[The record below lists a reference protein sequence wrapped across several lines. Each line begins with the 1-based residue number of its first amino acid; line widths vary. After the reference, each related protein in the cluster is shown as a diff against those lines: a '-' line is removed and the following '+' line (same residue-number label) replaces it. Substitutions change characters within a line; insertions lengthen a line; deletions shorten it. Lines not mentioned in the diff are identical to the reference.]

1 MAPRPNGWLAA
12 LVLAAAALF
21 AAAGW
26 VAAQRELT
34 SLESL
39 LLQLLVMAVGLAA
52 TAFAGYRSLRA
63 AVEESTRRPA
73 RSAFR
78 RVTALYAGYTR
89 IGRSLGGQRQRLAE
103 AVDED
108 GRIPV
113 ERVMHSLDLLEAQ
126 LGEQS
131 ETLQD
136 ALDDWRDLAPAE
148 VAEAEATL
156 GKRLEP

>member
-1 MAPRPNGWLAA
+1 MALRPNGWLAA
-12 LVLAAAALF
+12 LVLAVAALF

-26 VAAQRELT
+26 TAAQRELT
-34 SLESL
+34 SLEPL

-89 IGRSLGGQRQRLAE
+89 IGRSLGRQRQRLAD
-103 AVDED
+103 VVGED
-108 GRIPV
+108 GRV
-113 ERVMHSLDLLEAQ
+113 LAERAMHSLDLLEAQ

-148 VAEAEATL
+148 VAEVEETL